1 MYMVDDFMK
10 TFPKWPGTLPCDVTV
25 VLNILLHFYVSASF
39 LGKVLD
45 LNTNVIL
52 FGYWPRSRPAVRRA
66 LFACFSFFFCPVV
79 GLQLSLE
86 KLKIIGAASFLTSS
100 CRSFKEGPNK
110 TPYHNM
116 LFKAVFSNMLCT
128 ITQILQGQKAIFR

>member
-1 MYMVDDFMK
+1 MTSWKRFLNDPGLCPVMSLLSW
-10 TFPKWPGTLPCDVTV
+10 TFCCISMLVHHSWGRFWIWIQML
-25 VLNILLHFYVSASF
+25 FY
-39 LGKVLD
+39 LGIGRGVGL
-45 LNTNVIL
+45 L
-52 FGYWPRSRPAVRRA
+52 FGGHYSLVF
-66 LFACFSFFFCPVV
+66 LFFFCPVV

>member
-1 MYMVDDFMK
+1 MAEE
-10 TFPKWPGTLPCDVTV
+10 
-25 VLNILLHFYVSASF
+25 SACCSA
-39 LGKVLD
+39 G
-45 LNTNVIL
+45 II
-52 FGYWPRSRPAVRRA
+52 R
-66 LFACFSFFFCPVV
+66 FFFIVFCPIA

-100 CRSFKEGPNK
+100 CRSLQEGPNK

-128 ITQILQGQKAIFR
+128 ITQILQGQKAIFSFVISYFLVLGPGVTSEC